1 MKTEE
6 LLRELARRK
15 LLVSRKL
22 VERIVEAKDS
32 PELIVRLA
40 DELDEVSDGWFSV
53 HSMFIL
59 SRIGSR
65 EAFDALVKLVTTRDL
80 EEWTVEDLPYLF
92 ARFENCEE
100 ELEKLIKSD
109 ADEFVRLAA
118 FEALIVA
125 DRKRAERVAKWLLEK
140 ESEICVFL
148 YYIAT
153 LGDEFKEKAKKLV
166 EKCEFLS
173 EEDLEEAE
181 FDIVMKDPWEH
192 FNPENLLRLY
202 KINYGKLKMDKYE
215 PCFCESGKKFKHC
228 CYEVWKKVK
237 SEF

>member
-6 LLRELARRK
+6 LLRELAKRK

-22 VERIVEAKDS
+22 VERIVKAKDS

-40 DELDEVSDGWFSV
+40 DELDEISDGWFSI

-59 SRIGSR
+59 SIIGSR
-65 EAFDALVKLVTTRDL
+65 EAFDALVKLATTRDF

-100 ELEKLIKSD
+100 ELEDLVKSD

-125 DRKRAERVAKWLLEK
+125 DRKRAERIAKWLLENEK
-140 ESEICVFL
+140 EICVFL

-153 LGDEFKEKAKKLV
+153 LGEEFRKEAMKIV

-173 EEDLEEAE
+173 EEDIEEAE
-181 FDIVMKDPWEH
+181 FDLVMKDP
-192 FNPENLLRLY
+192 
-202 KINYGKLKMDKYE
+202 
-215 PCFCESGKKFKHC
+215 
-228 CYEVWKKVK
+228 
-237 SEF
+237 